1 MSIIIINHYVYVLPG
16 HSTGRN
22 ARTRLP
28 FRRELSRQTT
38 DSGPPTNTM
47 EPTTRRDDE
56 LAQQAPLVPDIGRG
70 DTRADGGRERRRP
83 TPRTRTTDSPTQR
96 SDDELAQEAP
106 LVPDL
111 GRPGTRTT
119 DATDTPQ

>member
-1 MSIIIINHYVYVLPG
+1 
-16 HSTGRN
+16 
-22 ARTRLP
+22 
-28 FRRELSRQTT
+28 
-38 DSGPPTNTM
+38 M

-70 DTRADGGRERRRP
+70 DTRTDGGREGTRP
-83 TPRTRTTDSPTQR
+83 TRTPTTDSPTQR
-96 SDDELAQEAP
+96 TYDDELAQEAP

>member
-1 MSIIIINHYVYVLPG
+1 
-16 HSTGRN
+16 
-22 ARTRLP
+22 
-28 FRRELSRQTT
+28 
-38 DSGPPTNTM
+38 M

-83 TPRTRTTDSPTQR
+83 APRTRTTDSATQR
-96 SDDELAQEAP
+96 TDDDELAQEAP

-111 GRPGTRTT
+111 RRPGTRTT
-119 DATDTPQ
+119 DATEPRQ